1 MTGATLELPAPAPAG
16 PGIEL
21 RPTRVGLGDVVRIGF
36 DGLAARKLRS
46 VLTALGIA
54 IGIGAMVAVLAVSE
68 SSRASLLSVLNRL
81 GTNLLTVS
89 PGQTFGG
96 EAATLP
102 EEATAMIDRIGPVSS
117 VSGVEGLSTI
127 VRRTDLISPN
137 QTGGISV
144 YAADLSLPETLELE
158 LSEGVFLNQAT
169 TSYPAVVLGASASA
183 RLGIGELDG
192 NQLVYVG
199 DTRFVVVGILEP
211 APLTPEVDRA
221 AFIGRATA
229 AELFEASG
237 TSSTI
242 YVRARPESIDDVRSV
257 LGATA
262 NPGNPEE
269 VEVSRPS
276 EALEAQA
283 AAAIAFTGLFLG
295 LGSVALLVGGLGI
308 ANVMLMAV
316 LERRAEIGLRRA
328 LGATRG
334 HIAGQFL
341 TEAALLAGLGGL
353 LGVSIGVAIAA
364 AYAGSQG
371 WSLVVPLVALIG
383 GPAGALAIGAVAGLY
398 PALRASATPPTE
410 ALRAG

>member
-1 MTGATLELPAPAPAG
+1 MTGATLELPAPGHAV
-16 PGIEL
+16 EL
-21 RPTRVGLGDVVRIGF
+21 RPTRVGLADVVRIGLE
-36 DGLAARKLRS
+36 GLAARRLRS
-46 VLTALGIA
+46 ALTALGIA

-68 SSRASLLSVLNRL
+68 SSRASLLAVLNRL

-96 EAATLP
+96 EAASLP
-102 EEATAMIDRIGPVSS
+102 PESIPMIARIGPVTD

-127 VRRTDLISPN
+127 VRRTDLISSN

-144 YAADLSLPETLELE
+144 YAVDLSLPETLDLE
-158 LSEGVFLNQAT
+158 LADGRFLDTAIAA
-169 TSYPAVVLGASASA
+169 YAAVVLGSTAAA
-183 RLGIGELDG
+183 RLGLSDLDDPR
-192 NQLVYVG
+192 LVYIG
-199 DTRFVVVGILEP
+199 SHWFVVVGILEP
-211 APLTPEVDRA
+211 APLTPEVDRSA
-221 AFIGRATA
+221 YIGQAIA
-229 AELFEASG
+229 AELLAATG
-237 TSSTI
+237 NPTTV
-242 YVRARPESIDDVRSV
+242 YVRADPAAIDDVRSV
-257 LGATA
+257 LAATA

-283 AAAIAFTGLFLG
+283 AAAVAFTGLFLG

-316 LERRAEIGLRRA
+316 LERRPEIGLRRA

-341 TEAALLAGLGGL
+341 TEAALLAGFGGL
-353 LGVSIGVAIAA
+353 VGVALGVVTAA
-364 AYAGSQG
+364 VYAGSQG
-371 WSLVVPLVALIG
+371 WTLAVPLVALFG
-383 GPAGALAIGAVAGLY
+383 GPLGALAIGAAAGLY

>member
-1 MTGATLELPAPAPAG
+1 MTGATLELPAPDAA
-16 PGIEL
+16 IEV
-21 RPTRVGLGDVVRIGF
+21 RPTRVALGDIVRIGF
-36 DGLAARKLRS
+36 DGLAARRLRS
-46 VLTALGIA
+46 ILTALGIA

-68 SSRASLLSVLNRL
+68 SSRASLLSVLERL

-96 EAATLP
+96 EAASLP
-102 EEATAMIDRIGPVSS
+102 PESSSMIARIGPVSD
-117 VSGVEGLSTI
+117 VSGVENISTI
-127 VRRTDLISPN
+127 VRRTDRISSN
-137 QTGGISV
+137 QGGGITV
-144 YAADLSLPETLELE
+144 YAADLSLPATLDLELAD
-158 LSEGVFLNQAT
+158 GRFLDAAT
-169 TSYPAVVLGASASA
+169 AAYPAVVLGSTAAA
-183 RLGIGELDG
+183 RLGVTDLDG
-192 NQLVYVG
+192 PRLVYIG
-199 DTRFVVVGILEP
+199 SEWFVVVGILEP
-211 APLTPEVDRA
+211 APLTPEVDRSA
-221 AFIGRATA
+221 YIGGAIA
-229 AELFEASG
+229 AELFEATG
-237 TSSTI
+237 NPTTV
-242 YVRARPESIDDVRSV
+242 YVRADPAAIDDVRSV

-262 NPGNPEE
+262 NPENPEE

-283 AAAIAFTGLFLG
+283 AAAVAFTGLFLG

-316 LERRAEIGLRRA
+316 LERRSEIGLRRA

-353 LGVSIGVAIAA
+353 LGVALGVVVAA
-364 AYAGSQG
+364 VYANSQG
-371 WSLVVPLVALIG
+371 WTLAVPPVALVG
-383 GPAGALAIGAVAGLY
+383 GPLGALAIGAAAGLY

>member
-1 MTGATLELPAPAPAG
+1 MTEAALELPAPGVA
-16 PGIEL
+16 IDL
-21 RPTRVGLGDVVRIGF
+21 RPTRVGLGDIIRIGF
-36 DGLAARKLRS
+36 DGLAARRLRS
-46 VLTALGIA
+46 ILTALGIA

-68 SSRASLLSVLNRL
+68 SSRASLLSVLERL

-96 EAATLP
+96 EAASLP
-102 EEATAMIDRIGPVSS
+102 PESSAMIARIGPVSD
-117 VSGVEGLSTI
+117 VSGVEGISTI
-127 VRRTDLISPN
+127 VRRTDLISTN
-137 QTGGISV
+137 QSGGISV
-144 YAADLSLPETLELE
+144 YATDLSLPVTLDLELAD
-158 LSEGVFLNQAT
+158 GVFLNEAT
-169 TSYPAVVLGASASA
+169 AAYPAVVLGAAAAA
-183 RLGIGELDG
+183 RLGVTAIDG
-192 NQLVYVG
+192 QQLVYIG
-199 DTRFVVVGILEP
+199 SEWFVVVGILEP

-221 AFIGRATA
+221 AYIGQAIAAQLFGATGNP
-229 AELFEASG
+229 SMV
-237 TSSTI
+237 
-242 YVRARPESIDDVRSV
+242 YVRADPAAIDDVRSV

-262 NPGNPEE
+262 NPENPEE

-283 AAAIAFTGLFLG
+283 AAAVAFTGLFLG

-308 ANVMLMAV
+308 ANVMLLAV
-316 LERRAEIGLRRA
+316 LERRSEIGLRRA

-353 LGVSIGVAIAA
+353 LGVSIGIVVAAV
-364 AYAGSQG
+364 YAGSQG
-371 WSLVVPLVALIG
+371 WSLVVPVVALVG
-383 GPAGALAIGAVAGLY
+383 GPAGALAIGAMAGLY

>member
-1 MTGATLELPAPAPAG
+1 MTGAVLELPASGAA
-16 PGIEL
+16 IEL
-21 RPTRVGLGDVVRIGF
+21 RPTRVGLGDIIRIGF
-36 DGLAARKLRS
+36 DGLAARRLRS
-46 VLTALGIA
+46 ILTALGIA

-68 SSRASLLSVLNRL
+68 SSRASLLSVLERL

-96 EAATLP
+96 EAASLP
-102 EEATAMIDRIGPVSS
+102 TESTSMIARIGPVSD
-117 VSGVEGLSTI
+117 VSAVEGISTI
-127 VRRTDLISPN
+127 VRRTDLISSN
-137 QTGGISV
+137 QGGGISV
-144 YAADLSLPETLELE
+144 YATDLSLPGTLDLELAD
-158 LSEGVFLNQAT
+158 GVFLNDAT
-169 TSYPAVVLGASASA
+169 ATYPAVVLGATAAS
-183 RLGIGELDG
+183 RLGVTDVDG
-192 NQLVYVG
+192 NQLVYLG
-199 DTRFVVVGILEP
+199 SEWFVVVGILEP

-221 AFIGRATA
+221 AYIGHAIAAQLFGAT
-229 AELFEASG
+229 G
-237 TSSTI
+237 NPSTV
-242 YVRARPESIDDVRSV
+242 YVRAEPAAIDDVRSV

-262 NPGNPEE
+262 NPENPEE

-283 AAAIAFTGLFLG
+283 AAAVAFTGLFLG

-316 LERRAEIGLRRA
+316 LERRSEIGLRRA

-353 LGVSIGVAIAA
+353 LGVCVGIVIAA
-364 AYAGSQG
+364 VYAGSQG
-371 WSLVVPLVALIG
+371 WPLVVPLVALVG
-383 GPAGALAIGAVAGLY
+383 GPAGALAIGAVAGSY